1 MNIFKHYQSTL
12 TTTLKRF
19 YYVNTKDGFSML
31 EVLFALLVIGILGV
45 SAIRSIS
52 ALKAQHY
59 SIQKFLLTHANLFET
74 QLFINRQLD
83 SIKPQSIIITPTS
96 IEWKQYK
103 NLFVEITNGD
113 YMDFSLQTT
122 NAMLALQNN
131 ALYFNNSLLLNNVKS
146 MNFWRTHTKMHDML
160 SYKICSNVCIT
171 DSILL
176 DEIEQTISITKTK
189 V

>member
-1 MNIFKHYQSTL
+1 MDAFHYYQL
-12 TTTLKRF
+12 TLKRF
-19 YYVNTKDGFSML
+19 YPINTKDGFSIL
-31 EVLFALLVIGILGV
+31 EVLFALLIIGILGV
-45 SAIRSIS
+45 SAMRSIS

-59 SIQKFLLTHANLFET
+59 GIQKFLLTNANLFET

-83 SIKPQSIIITPTS
+83 SINPQSIIIKPTS

-103 NLFVEITNGD
+103 NLFIEVAKGD

-122 NAMLALQNN
+122 NASLTLQNN
-131 ALYFNNSLLLNNVKS
+131 TLYFNNSLLLHNVKS
-146 MNFWRTHTKMHDML
+146 MNFWHTHTKTYNIL
-160 SYKICSNVCIT
+160 SYRICSNICIA

-176 DEIEQTISITKTK
+176 DEIEQPLPNTKKK